1 MIKRISR
8 SALALV
14 AAGLLVSPFVA
25 QTANAQT
32 ITINPGQISATAKFN
47 PATPPAG
54 VTGVSVTY
62 NCKNYF
68 TGALVNQPG
77 GSVGVPAT
85 GSTLF
90 GNATMTPTSGAF
102 ITNIG
107 LQAQTTTGL
116 TGTSCVI
123 QATMQGTA
131 NVGTPAIT
139 INVGG
144 TDRTTT
150 AGTATNAAGTAGA
163 VTATTAELPVFT
175 STDVVITVTFPTVSV
190 RKVVLGDEAT
200 AGAAYPM
207 TINCYN
213 QRGAFLATVAG
224 TYALGDLVVSGAG
237 SFITVFT
244 DPDAFGSPTVRWYIY
259 DALSTSTPVP
269 AGVAT
274 FGGTTNAVLGLAGTI
289 SGLSAPRLAAVLAAA
304 NAARVQ
310 IPVAPNTAAG
320 FTGAFT
326 LVGGAATRVFTNNE
340 FPGLNGGGVCEVTET
355 NSLGMPVTL
364 YSSTTATA
372 GVTLAGTTASGAY
385 RSALTAMG
393 QTVTVTNASY
403 GDLVVS
409 KVVTGD
415 PKTNIATYEVSVSCD
430 KGGPKDTFLLKDR
443 QSKVYQNIVSGTN
456 CLVTETK
463 SDGATPSYADN
474 SGDNTTDGRVVI
486 KRKGT
491 GCAQVG
497 APTGAA
503 PGGPAPTSAFDECWA
518 NVIITNS
525 YVVATTTT
533 AAPAVT
539 TAAPTTAAPAPA
551 PSPAP
556 APEVIDEPT
565 FTG

>member
-25 QTANAQT
+25 QSAIAQT
-32 ITINPGQISATAKFN
+32 VTVNPGTITATARFN

-54 VTGVSVTY
+54 VTGVSVVYTCQ
-62 NCKNYF
+62 NFF
-68 TGALVNQPG
+68 TGATLT
-77 GSVGVPAT
+77 T
-85 GSTLF
+85 GPTAF
-90 GNATMTPTSGAF
+90 GNATIAPTSGAF

-107 LQAQTTTGL
+107 LTSSAP
-116 TGTSCVI
+116 GTSCTVK
-123 QATMQGTA
+123 ARMEGTA
-131 NVGTPAIT
+131 NVATPLIAIS
-139 INVGG
+139 VGG
-144 TDRTTT
+144 ADRAVTLGSEANASTT
-150 AGTATNAAGTAGA
+150 AGAR
-163 VTATTAELPVFT
+163 TATTGALAFFS
-175 STDVVITVTFPTVSV
+175 STDVVITVTFPTISV

-200 AGAAYPM
+200 PGAAYPM
-207 TINCYN
+207 TISCSN
-213 QRGAFLATVAG
+213 QRSAFLVTALAPVTGYAT
-224 TYALGDLVVSGAG
+224 GDLVISGAG

-244 DPDAFGSPTVRWYIY
+244 DPDTFGSPTVRWFIY
-259 DALSTSTPVP
+259 DALSTSTPLP
-269 AGVAT
+269 TGQPT
-274 FGGTTNAVLGLAGTI
+274 FAGTTNTALGNAATLGTLTAGQT
-289 SGLSAPRLAAVLAAA
+289 AAAVAAA
-304 NAARVQ
+304 NAAR
-310 IPVAPNTAAG
+310 INTPVAPNTAGG

-326 LVGGAATRVFTNNE
+326 LVGGATARTFTNNE
-340 FPGLNGGGVCEVTET
+340 FPSLNGTGVCEVIET

-364 YSSTTATA
+364 YSSTTANPA
-372 GVTLAGTTASGAY
+372 VTLPGVGGAAGTGAY
-385 RSALTAMG
+385 RSALTSMG

-415 PKTNIATYEVSVSCD
+415 PKTNIATYEISVSCD

-491 GCAQVG
+491 GCALVG
-497 APTGAA
+497 APTAA
-503 PGGPAPTSAFDECWA
+503 SPGGPAPTSAFDECWA

-533 AAPAVT
+533 AAAAPTT
-539 TAAPTTAAPAPA
+539 TAAPATTVAPAPA